1 MVALLPTAAR
11 LVKEAW
17 LDRVPSPAYDS
28 LTPGERRAFRLTHP
42 ESFLNVTRSPED
54 EEPGVPVDPA
64 QLLREGRAAL
74 DHLLDVGAFD
84 DSDAPALFLY
94 RLIENGHEQVGVVGE
109 VPVAAYASGEIRIH
123 EEVRQAR
130 ADLLADHFDVV
141 GAASSPVALAFRGS
155 DEIAATIDRLVKEQP
170 VLDFSDDTGLR
181 QTVWRVVDPL
191 AVADLGAALADE
203 PMYIID
209 GHHRAA
215 AALTACERN
224 EPGSPLEGMLVAAFP
239 DDSLRLL
246 GFNRWV
252 RDVDND
258 LIASL
263 HESLPQLSP
272 SSAMPELCLGTV
284 GLYARGAWYR
294 LDLDLASDMAFDAVA
309 VRTELLGP
317 IFGVER
323 SDDPRLVNLAG
334 DQSIE
339 GLVETV
345 DRLGGVAI
353 VMAPIE
359 LDAFM
364 AAADAGVVLP
374 PKSTYFTPKVRSGL
388 FLRLNH

>member
-1 MVALLPTAAR
+1 MVALLPTIAG

-28 LTPGERRAFRLTHP
+28 LTPGERRAFRLAHP

-54 EEPGVPVDPA
+54 EEPGIVVDQA
-64 QLLREGRAAL
+64 HLLREGRAAL

-84 DSDAPALFLY
+84 HHDSAALYLY
-94 RLIENGHEQVGVVGE
+94 RLVEDGHVQVGIVGE
-109 VPVAAYASGEIRIH
+109 VPVEAYATGEIRIH

-130 ADLLADHFDVV
+130 SELLADHFDVV

-155 DEIAATIDRLVKEQP
+155 AEVAATIDRLTQEPP
-170 VLDFSDDTGLR
+170 VLDFGDDTGLR
-181 QTVWRVVDPL
+181 QTVWRVSDGDAIAEL
-191 AVADLGAALADE
+191 ASALADE

-215 AALTACERN
+215 AALTARDRN
-224 EPGSPLEGMLVAAFP
+224 QPGSPLEGMLIAAFP
-239 DDSLRLL
+239 DDSLQLL

-252 RDVDND
+252 REVDNT

-263 HESLPQLSP
+263 HESLPQLTP
-272 SSAMPELCLGTV
+272 SASMPDLCLGTV
-284 GLYARGAWYR
+284 ALYARGEWYCLE
-294 LDLDLASDMAFDAVA
+294 LDHEDGPRFDAVA
-309 VRTELLGP
+309 VRKQLLGP
-317 IFGVER
+317 IFGIER
-323 SDDPRLVNLAG
+323 SDDSRLVNLAG

-339 GLVETV
+339 GLVDTV

-364 AAADAGVVLP
+364 AAADDGVVLP